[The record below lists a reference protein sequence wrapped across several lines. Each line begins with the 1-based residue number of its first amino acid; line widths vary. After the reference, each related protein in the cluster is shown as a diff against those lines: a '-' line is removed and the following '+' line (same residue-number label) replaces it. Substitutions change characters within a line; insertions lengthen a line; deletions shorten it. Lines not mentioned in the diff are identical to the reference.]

1 MARSTASVDNQD
13 IWADLLGLADRQ
25 AGELALLRGL
35 LGVLCKSGEL
45 KGAAVYTEGGDCF
58 QQEVAVGAGEFPAQ
72 VKDFRELGLEHRE
85 IPGGLLLLNPSGPG
99 AGSPESLPLVALAA
113 ALQTANLSRR
123 LKQQKFEVNY
133 RGVELEALYDVGLA
147 IASTLNLDELGEE
160 ILLRAV
166 SLLDARR
173 GALYLTKGSSFV
185 LERTFGGDAC
195 PEIALED
202 SLVAALLEE
211 SPPADQAL
219 LPGAAHLLA
228 VPVET
233 DSERRGL
240 LVVADKESRH
250 GVGPFEAADRRTL
263 AMFANQAAI
272 ALENAYLHRQA
283 LEKERLEREIEL
295 AAEIQRRLLPTDF
308 PRLEGFELVGWSRPA
323 RHVGGDYYDFLS
335 LAEDRVAAVLADVS
349 GKGLPAALMVSTI
362 HSALRL
368 LFDHFRVG
376 PELIA
381 RLNHHITDSSAP
393 NKFITLLAA
402 EIDPRRG
409 EVSYVNAGHN
419 PALLLRASGEVEEL
433 ESGGFPLGLFAES
446 SYTGGTL
453 AMAPGDLLCIYSDGI
468 TECESPDETEFGAER
483 LVDLLESVGD
493 RPLPDVVRSID
504 DAVTEF
510 AAGQSQGDDQTLVL
524 LRRTKVGVGA

>member
-1 MARSTASVDNQD
+1 MAQSTAPVGNQD

-25 AGELALLRGL
+25 AGEQALIRGL
-35 LGVLCKSGEL
+35 LGGLCKSGEL
-45 KGAAVYTEGGDCF
+45 KGAAVYTEGGGSF
-58 QQEVAVGAGEFPAQ
+58 RQEVAVGAGDFPAE
-72 VKDFRELGLEHRE
+72 VKDFRDLGLEHRE
-85 IPGGLLLLNPSGPG
+85 IPGGLLLLNP
-99 AGSPESLPLVALAA
+99 AGSQVGAPESLSLVALAA
-113 ALQTANLSRR
+113 ALQTAQLSKR

-173 GALYLTKGSSFV
+173 GALYLTKGRSFV

-195 PEIALED
+195 AEMALDD

-211 SPPADQAL
+211 AAPDDQTL
-219 LPGAAHLLA
+219 LPGASHLLA

-250 GVGPFEAADRRTL
+250 GVGPFGATDRRTL

-295 AAEIQRRLLPTDF
+295 AAAIQRRLLPTDF
-308 PRLEGFELVGWSRPA
+308 PRLDGFELVGWSRPA

-335 LAEDRVAAVLADVS
+335 LDEGRVGAVLADVS

-376 PELIA
+376 AELIA
-381 RLNHHITDSSAP
+381 RLNHHIT
-393 NKFITLLAA
+393 LLAA
-402 EIDPRRG
+402 EIDPKKG

-419 PALLLRASGEVEEL
+419 PGLLLRAGGEVVEL
-433 ESGGFPLGLFAES
+433 ETGGFPLGLFAES
-446 SYTGGTL
+446 SYTGGTFT
-453 AMAPGDLLCIYSDGI
+453 MAPGDLLCIYSDGI
-468 TECESPDETEFGAER
+468 TECEARDEAEFGAER
-483 LVDLLESVGD
+483 LVELLKRIGD
-493 RPLPDVVRSID
+493 HPLPEVVKAVD

-510 AAGQSQGDDQTLVL
+510 AAGQNQGDDQTLVL
-524 LRRTKVGVGA
+524 LRRTQ